1 MTVIETRNSITNT
14 HIVVLAAGQGT
25 RMKSSRPKVLHAV
38 AGVPIIVHV
47 LRAIEPLKASSI
59 AVVIG
64 HKAGLVEDALA
75 DRTSIQFVHQEP
87 QLGTGHGLLQTE
99 SLLAGA
105 TGTLLLLAGDVPLL
119 RPSTLTDLLDTHR
132 AAAAG
137 LTVLTANVPHP
148 YGYGRILRRN
158 GQLIGIVEER
168 DATDKQRKI
177 REINSGIYAFELTS
191 LFDSLKQIAAENE
204 QGEYYLPDIVSIYQR
219 LNLPVETLTL
229 EQADEIRGIN
239 SQRELAEVNAI
250 VRQGKNEELMAD
262 GVTIDDPAS
271 TFVDVD
277 VTVGP
282 DTVLHPGVILEGQ
295 TRIGAAC
302 EIHSGSRIV
311 DSTLED
317 GVTIQNHC
325 VITRSRIAK
334 GARIGPFAHLR
345 PESDI
350 GAEVKIGNFVEIK
363 KAAIGAG
370 TKASHLAYLG
380 DATIG
385 QKVNVG
391 AGTIICNYD
400 GTKKHQTVI
409 EDGAFIGSDSQLIA
423 PVTVGK
429 DAYVASGSSITD
441 DVPAGALA
449 VARGRQVNKPGWT
462 AKKRS

>member
-1 MTVIETRNSITNT
+1 
-14 HIVVLAAGQGT
+14 
-25 RMKSSRPKVLHAV
+25 
-38 AGVPIIVHV
+38 
-47 LRAIEPLKASSI
+47 
-59 AVVIG
+59 
-64 HKAGLVEDALA
+64 
-75 DRTSIQFVHQEP
+75 VHQEP

>member
-1 MTVIETRNSITNT
+1 VTVIQTRNSTTNT
-14 HIVVLAAGQGT
+14 HIVVLAAGQGA
-25 RMKSSRPKVLHAV
+25 RMKSSLPKVLHAV
-38 AGVPIIVHV
+38 AGLPIIVHV
-47 LRAIEPLKASSI
+47 LRAIEPLKVSSI
-59 AVVIG
+59 AVVVG

-75 DRTSIQFVHQEP
+75 GRPSIEFVHQGP
-87 QLGTGHGLLQTE
+87 QLGTGHALLQTE
-99 SLLAGA
+99 SLLVGA
-105 TGTLLLLAGDVPLL
+105 TGTLLLLAGDVPLI
-119 RPSTLTDLLDTHR
+119 RPSTLTGLLETHR

-137 LTVLTANVPHP
+137 LTVLTANMPRP

-177 REINSGIYAFELTS
+177 REINSGIYAFELAP

-204 QGEYYLPDIVSIYQR
+204 QGEYYLPDIISIYQR
-219 LNLPVETLTL
+219 LNLPIETLTL
-229 EQADEIRGIN
+229 EHADEIKGIN
-239 SQRELAEVNAI
+239 SQGELAEVKAI
-250 VRQGKNEELMAD
+250 VRQGKNEELMAA

-295 TRIGAAC
+295 SRIGAAC
-302 EIHSGSRIV
+302 EIHSGSRIA

-325 VITRSRIAK
+325 VIAGSRIAK

-363 KAAIGAG
+363 KATVGAG

-400 GTKKHQTVI
+400 GSKKHQTVI

-429 DAYVASGSSITD
+429 GAYVASGSSITD

-449 VARGRQVNKPGWT
+449 IARGRQVNKPGWT
-462 AKKRS
+462 DKKRS